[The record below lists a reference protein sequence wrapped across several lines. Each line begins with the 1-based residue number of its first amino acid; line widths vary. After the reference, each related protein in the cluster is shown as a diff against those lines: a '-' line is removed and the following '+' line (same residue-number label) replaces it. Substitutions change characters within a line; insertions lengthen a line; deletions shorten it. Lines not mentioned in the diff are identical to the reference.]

1 MCAAE
6 SDDGQHVAAIHPRI
20 RQHAEVCTAA
30 RYAPEKYSARDF
42 VAPDFGERL
51 AVERLV
57 RHYDIHD
64 IAGHLQQFTVV
75 DFTQPA
81 AGRLQ
86 YLDENRSPPGD
97 GDDVARL
104 ERFHVTG
111 SDNLAAAA
119 HLFDEEPCPGHRR
132 LQFGNAAADKTGSR
146 IDGVA
151 AELKL
156 ASRRRLVDRPALHL
170 LLELAALLGEVDAK
184 QFRRELRQ
192 HPCGDRDADQVG
204 DREGDRDV
212 VAERRPVGLREVQTR
227 DCVHGRADGR
237 RFRERPRDETGTS
250 ARIVAKEH
258 GHDPGDQEARRGDD
272 GRERRVGEPI
282 ALEAPEEL
290 RARPEAD
297 CEQEQQEEALLDLVR
312 QRDPELPHQHAREQ
326 RARHCTELEAAKR
339 DLAEQVAESEHQE
352 ERDLRVCLQHS
363 LHCLEHGSTS
373 SRWLAVGS
381 AQPQC

>member
-1 MCAAE
+1 MV
-6 SDDGQHVAAIHPRI
+6 STSPRFTFVSGRKPRSVPLRVI
-20 RQHAEVCTAA
+20 RLRNTPRETSS
-30 RYAPEKYSARDF
+30 P
-42 VAPDFGERL
+42 PDVGERPP
-51 AVERLV
+51 VDRLV
-57 RHYDIHD
+57 RHYDVHD
-64 IAGHLQQFTVV
+64 IAGYVEEFTVV

-111 SDNLAAAA
+111 SDNLATAA
-119 HLFDEEPCPGHRR
+119 HLLDEEPCPRHRR

-151 AELKL
+151 AELEL

-170 LLELAALLGEVDAK
+170 LLELAALLGEVDAQ

-192 HPCGDRDADQVG
+192 HPRGDRDADQVG

-212 VAERRPVGLREVQTR
+212 VAERRPVRLREVQTR
-227 DCVHGRADGR
+227 DGVHGRADGR
-237 RFRERPRDETGTS
+237 RFRERPRDKTCRG

-258 GHDPGDQEARRGDD
+258 GHDPGDHEARRGDD

-297 CEQEQQEEALLDLVR
+297 REQEQQEEALLDLVR

-326 RARHCTELEAAKR
+326 RARHCAELEAAER
-339 DLAEQVAESEHQE
+339 DLAEQVAEPQHEE
-352 ERDLRVCLQHS
+352 ERYLRVRLKDCPGS
-363 LHCLEHGSTS
+363 VEHDSTS
-373 SRWLAVGS
+373 SRGHFGELPSHNANS
-381 AQPQC
+381 TTTLP